1 MTGFKWIAK
10 LIEDFPELDFIC
22 GGEESYGF
30 LIGKS
35 VRDKDAISGSLLACE
50 IANEAKQ
57 KGSSFFDYLITCYKK
72 YGAYKERLVSVTKK
86 GKAGLAQIAQ
96 QMEDFRTHPPKNMGG
111 SPVTRIEDY
120 LNLEVHN
127 FETNQKQQLNFSP
140 SNVLIFKLQDGSV
153 IALRPS
159 GTEPKIKYYFSVN
172 QAFDPQLSW
181 KEQESILEKRLDTL
195 VLSTLP
201 S

>member
-1 MTGFKWIAK
+1 
-10 LIEDFPELDFIC
+10 
-22 GGEESYGF
+22 
-30 LIGKS
+30 
-35 VRDKDAISGSLLACE
+35 
-50 IANEAKQ
+50 
-57 KGSSFFDYLITCYKK
+57 
-72 YGAYKERLVSVTKK
+72 
-86 GKAGLAQIAQ
+86 
-96 QMEDFRTHPPKNMGG
+96 
-111 SPVTRIEDY
+111 
-120 LNLEVHN
+120 
-127 FETNQKQQLNFSP
+127 
-140 SNVLIFKLQDGSV
+140 V